1 MSILSSDFST
11 RAAGLGAALFAASHV
26 PILLLDEALVVV
38 LASHSFSQ
46 AFHLDPI
53 DMVGRPFCGLGS
65 GEWGA
70 DRLRLPL
77 VEALENGA
85 AITGLEFDLIPK
97 GRPNR
102 RLRLDAQLL
111 EVEGGVRQ
119 LLVTIED
126 LTERRARERREQ
138 AQLDE
143 KDMMLQE
150 LQHRMAN
157 SLQIIA
163 SILTQGAKRVRSA
176 KARGHLHDAH
186 HRILSVAAVQGHLA
200 KSRAGE
206 VQLRAYFTDL
216 CRSIGASMIDDSSQI
231 VLEVLVDDST
241 TDPDTSMSLG
251 MIVTE
256 LVLNALKHAF
266 PDQRKGK
273 ILVDYR
279 TTGDGWMLSVTDNGV
294 GLPVRRVRMTPGLG
308 TSIVD
313 ALARKLRC
321 QVRTAIGSPG
331 TSVSIGR

>member
-1 MSILSSDFST
+1 MSILSSDFPAK
-11 RAAGLGAALFAASHV
+11 AAGLGAALFAASHV
-26 PILLLDEALVVV
+26 PILLLDDALVVV
-38 LASHSFSQ
+38 LASHSFRQ
-46 AFHLDPI
+46 AFHLDAVDI
-53 DMVGRPFCGLGS
+53 VGRPFCQLGS
-65 GEWGA
+65 GEWNA
-70 DRLRLPL
+70 DRLRLRL
-77 VEALENGA
+77 VQILEGGTA
-85 AITGLEFDLIPK
+85 VEGLEFDLIPK

-111 EVEGGVRQ
+111 ELEGEGRQ

-126 LTERRARERREQ
+126 LTEGRARERQDQVR
-138 AQLDE
+138 LDE
-143 KDMMLQE
+143 KDVMLQE

-163 SILTQGAKRVRSA
+163 SILMQGAKRVRSA

-186 HRILSVAAVQGHLA
+186 HRILSVAAVQSHLA
-200 KSRAGE
+200 KSHAGE

-256 LVLNALKHAF
+256 LVINALKHAF

-273 ILVDYR
+273 ILVEYR
-279 TTGDGWMLSVTDNGV
+279 RTGDGWMLSVTDDGV
-294 GLPVRRVRMTPGLG
+294 GLPVRRVRMAPGLG

>member
-1 MSILSSDFST
+1 MSILSSDCSAK
-11 RAAGLGAALFAASHV
+11 AAGLGAALFAASRA
-26 PILLLDEALVVV
+26 PLLLLDDALVVV
-38 LASHSFSQ
+38 FASHSFEQ
-46 AFHLDPI
+46 AFHIDPAEI
-53 DMVGRPFCGLGS
+53 VGRPLGLLGS
-65 GEWGA
+65 GEWSA
-70 DRLRLPL
+70 DRLKLQL
-77 VEALENGA
+77 VEALESGI
-85 AITGLEFDLIPK
+85 AIDGLQFDLIPK

-111 EVEGGVRQ
+111 EVAGEGRH
-119 LLVTIED
+119 LLVTIDD
-126 LTERRARERREQ
+126 LTAGRAHERRNQAR
-138 AQLDE
+138 LDE
-143 KDMMLQE
+143 KDVMLQE

-163 SILTQGAKRVRSA
+163 SILMQGTRRVGSA

-186 HRILSVAAVQGHLA
+186 HRILSVAAVQSHLA

-256 LVLNALKHAF
+256 LVINALKHAF
-266 PDQRKGK
+266 PHRRKGK
-273 ILVDYR
+273 ILVEYR
-279 TTGDGWMLSVTDNGV
+279 MTVDGWMLSVTDDGI
-294 GLPVRRVRMTPGLG
+294 GLPIGRVRIAPGLG
-308 TSIVD
+308 TGIVD